1 MIGFRKKRTKESE
14 IQEQSSEKQEEAV
27 SAQGSGR
34 CHGLRLDVISPVPRV
49 PVDAAALWVRLV
61 QRVRLVRL
69 VQQVRRVQEERTG
82 ATGPTARR
90 VREERQEQL
99 LRQYMHNTEIAV
111 TMRLSTILKTIKQPL

>member
-1 MIGFRKKRTKESE
+1 MGLERNERKKVKYRSNRVKNRR
-14 IQEQSSEKQEEAV
+14 KLFLPREADG
-27 SAQGSGR
+27 AN
-34 CHGLRLDVISPVPRV
+34 GLRLDVISPVPRV

-69 VQQVRRVQEERTG
+69 VQQVRRVQEER
-82 ATGPTARR
+82 
-90 VREERQEQL
+90 QEQL